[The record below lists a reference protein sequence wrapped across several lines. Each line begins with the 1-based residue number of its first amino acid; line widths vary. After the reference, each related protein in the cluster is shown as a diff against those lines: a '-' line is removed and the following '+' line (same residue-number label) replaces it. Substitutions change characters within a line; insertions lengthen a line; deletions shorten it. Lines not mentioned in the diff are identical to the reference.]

1 MLEKQ
6 IIHSF
11 VSIVGEDNVDTS
23 NMGRLTYSYDAT
35 PNFQAMPDAVIA
47 PRNTNEVA
55 EVLKI
60 CNTHKIPVYV
70 RGSGTNL
77 CAGTCPLEGGIVLI
91 FRHMN
96 NILEIDEENLTIT
109 VQAGVIT
116 LDIIKSGR
124 RKRFILSTRSKL
136 DENFY
141 NRRQY

>member
-55 EVLKI
+55 EVLKV

-70 RGSGTNL
+70 RG
-77 CAGTCPLEGGIVLI
+77 LEQI
-91 FRHMN
+91 FAQEHVHLKAVSSLFSA
-96 NILEIDEENLTIT
+96 I
-109 VQAGVIT
+109 
-116 LDIIKSGR
+116 
-124 RKRFILSTRSKL
+124 
-136 DENFY
+136 
-141 NRRQY
+141 

>member
-1 MLEKQ
+1 
-6 IIHSF
+6 
-11 VSIVGEDNVDTS
+11 
-23 NMGRLTYSYDAT
+23 
-35 PNFQAMPDAVIA
+35 MPDAVIA

-55 EVLKI
+55 EVLKV

-70 RGSGTNL
+70 RGCGTNL

-116 LDIIKSGR
+116 LDIIKAVEEKG
-124 RKRFILSTRSKL
+124 L
-136 DENFY
+136 FY
-141 NRRQY
+141 PRIQAR

>member
-6 IIHSF
+6 IIDSF

-35 PNFQAMPDAVIA
+35 PNFQTMPDAVIA

-55 EVLKI
+55 EVLKV

-116 LDIIKSGR
+116 LDIIKAEE
-124 RKRFILSTRSKL
+124 KVYFIHRSKL
-136 DENFY
+136 NENFY
-141 NRRQY
+141 NWR